1 MKHRIKISVIVLLM
15 LLLVGLGLY
24 VFFPGTLMGLRD
36 LSSLKEKATIMDT
49 LDYLPEKTEEVKF
62 ADEENFF
69 RFPGQEDLV
78 EDGLLTYVRDE
89 VLVDVGLDAFDKSV
103 FEKYSGLIVGQCN
116 DFGGYQVQFPK
127 SSLED
132 LEKIS
137 EELNG
142 EEGVISARVNYILPA
157 KTNDF
162 PYPDDHFKLP
172 EVFGKKYNKDS
183 FWESY
188 NKEEGFEK
196 SFKDKK
202 WLNRV
207 KFSGNPYWG
216 YQATNLPY
224 LWDATDRDKTIKI
237 TVMDA
242 AFTFTDVQDVDMTN
256 LELGPIFDKM
266 NASKKKDMDIDSERT
281 LEKKAGQKHLGKCL
295 QKKSKRC
302 KGTIINQ
309 GKGMFTR
316 FVPLLE
322 PRQIILV
329 LLERL

>member
-1 MKHRIKISVIVLLM
+1 MKHRIKISAIVLLM

-24 VFFPGTLMGLRD
+24 VFFPGTLMGLRG

-49 LDYLPEKTEEVKF
+49 LDYLPEKTGKVKF
-62 ADEENFF
+62 ADGENFF
-69 RFPGQEDLV
+69 SLPGREDLV

-89 VLVDVGLDAFDKSV
+89 VLVDVDLNIFDKSV
-103 FEKYSGLIVGQCN
+103 FEKHGGLIVGQCN
-116 DFGGYQVQFPK
+116 DFGGYQVRFPN

-137 EELNG
+137 EELKG

-183 FWESY
+183 LWEGY

-224 LWDATDRDKTIKI
+224 LWDATDRDRTIK
-237 TVMDA
+237 
-242 AFTFTDVQDVDMTN
+242 
-256 LELGPIFDKM
+256 
-266 NASKKKDMDIDSERT
+266 
-281 LEKKAGQKHLGKCL
+281 
-295 QKKSKRC
+295 
-302 KGTIINQ
+302 
-309 GKGMFTR
+309 
-316 FVPLLE
+316 
-322 PRQIILV
+322 
-329 LLERL
+329 